1 MYNEQGKVETVTQS
15 ILNERLQKQ
24 YELIEQETLNA
35 PNDPMIKRVRNKLL
49 TQIDYQD
56 KPAKLGYPDE
66 APLPLGYDGY
76 HQEYGH
82 RQDYYKRLDRHSADT
97 MNIPKTG
104 NDGIDKKVAGQTTEK
119 KLKRVR
125 ELLKKNK

>member
-49 TQIDYQD
+49 SGIDYQD
-56 KPAKLGYPDE
+56 KPAKLGYPNE
-66 APLPLGYDGY
+66 PPLPLGQDGY
-76 HQEYGH
+76 HANYGQ
-82 RQDYYKRLDRHSADT
+82 RMDYYKRLDRHSADT
-97 MNIPKTG
+97 MNIPGTG
-104 NDGIDKKVAGQTTEK
+104 NPKIDKKVDSQTTEK
-119 KLKRVR
+119 KLKTVR